1 MTSPK
6 WNFWLE
12 NSRYHQARANIEIN
26 TLKLYKMKRML
37 GPKVHYCQIW
47 NYKNKQKQCS
57 KRRKILT
64 QEVPWSWTTKVV
76 MKIFPSNI
84 MKIIGDI
91 NFFFPQKNDP
101 KIFINIFYDRIHRKL
116 PLGKN
121 LFTEAMRGKNCV
133 IMKLQRINL
142 LGY

>member
-91 NFFFPQKNDP
+91 NFFFLRKMILKYLSIFFMIGFIEKCHWE
-101 KIFINIFYDRIHRKL
+101 KIYSQRQWEVRI
-116 PLGKN
+116 
-121 LFTEAMRGKNCV
+121 V
-133 IMKLQRINL
+133 L
-142 LGY
+142 L